1 MILFLLIK
9 IIFLQEMFKYKL
21 FIGIYCG
28 KKVSRK
34 IITDLRYIR
43 SKLV

>member
-1 MILFLLIK
+1 MKLFLLIK
-9 IIFLQEMFKYKL
+9 MIFLQEMFKYKL
-21 FIGIYCG
+21 LIGIYRG
-28 KKVSRK
+28 KKVSQK